1 MAAALPFLAV
11 ALPVALSAVSA
22 YGQYKAG
29 RAEAKGLARQ
39 SAIVEL
45 QGRSEALRYREEA
58 VATMDRI
65 LRTQATINAR
75 AGAGAIDPFSG
86 SALAIQDYAMAEGA
100 TEIYVS
106 RDNEIVAREGG
117 LIQATELRKQA
128 KSVHTQGLFKAGTT
142 IGSSLMR
149 AASIGGPSGSSGG
162 SSTAAVWT

>member
-11 ALPVALSAVSA
+11 ALPVALSGVKA
-22 YGQYKAG
+22 YGQLSAAK
-29 RAEAKGLARQ
+29 AEAKGLARQ
-39 SAIVEL
+39 SAVVEL
-45 QGRSEALRYREEA
+45 QGRSEALKYREQA

-86 SALAIQDYAMAEGA
+86 SSLAIQDYAMAEGA

-106 RDNEIVAREGG
+106 KDNEIIAREGG
-117 LIQATELRKQA
+117 LIQATELRKQS
-128 KSVHTQGLFKAGTT
+128 KSVYTQGLFEAGTT

-149 AASIGGPSGSSGG
+149 AASIGGPS